1 MSIER
6 EAKLAAGPDV
16 VLPDLRNVVPGLAVG
31 PSTFRHLD
39 AVYYDTRDLALARSG
54 VTLRSRTGE
63 PGPTWTVKFP
73 DGDDGPVL
81 SRREITFDG
90 ALGKVPPAALD
101 LVRAAR
107 RTQALGPV
115 ARVRTTRTEF
125 TLIGDTGP
133 VVTVCDDVVS
143 AESDDVEA
151 FVFREVEV
159 ELAGD
164 GEGKGKG
171 KGKGK
176 GDEILGLVVGRLHE
190 AGCRAEKR
198 TVPKVVRALGERARA
213 DPDVVVGDIPKK
225 AAVGELVT
233 ATFARSVSQL
243 IRFDPGVRLG
253 TDPED
258 LHLFRVATRRL
269 RSDLR
274 TFGPLLDPTWSTAL
288 RAELRWL
295 DSTVGAA
302 RDVDVL
308 RIRLEA
314 RVADLP
320 RDDATSGR
328 RLLSRLEEERGV
340 ARGRMLAMLSSER
353 YGAILDSM
361 VAAANAP
368 LFAAEPAGLA
378 ALPARGLLADLVRK
392 PWHRLQRAVKALT
405 RDAGDEDLHRVRIL
419 AKRCRYCAEACA
431 PLFGAEAEHLAER
444 LADVQTVLGDH
455 QDAVVAEAWLRSAAK
470 AVPSVRFAAGQLVAA
485 ELCDRD
491 LHRERFPKL
500 WKKAA
505 KPALRSWLD

>member
-16 VLPDLRNVVPGLAVG
+16 VLPDLRNLVPGLAVG
-31 PSTFRHLD
+31 PSSSRHLD
-39 AVYYDTRDLALARSG
+39 ALYYDTPDLALARSG

-73 DGDDGPVL
+73 GGGDGPVL

-90 ALGKVPPAALD
+90 PPGKVPPAALD

-107 RTQALGPV
+107 RTRALGPV

-125 TLIGDTGP
+125 ALLGENGP
-133 VVTVCDDVVS
+133 VAMVCDDVVS

-164 GEGKGKG
+164 G
-171 KGKGK
+171 
-176 GDEILGLVVGRLHE
+176 DTRSDSSDDVLDLVIGRLRE
-190 AGCRAEKR
+190 AGCRAEKQ
-198 TVPKVVRALGERARA
+198 TVPKVVRALGERAQE
-213 DPDVVVGDIPKK
+213 DPDVVVADIPKK
-225 AAVGELVT
+225 AAIGELVA
-233 ATFARSVSQL
+233 ATFARSVSQM

-258 LHLFRVATRRL
+258 LHLFRVAARRL

-274 TFGPLLDPTWSTAL
+274 TFGPLLDPTWSTGL

-295 DSTVGAA
+295 DSTVGAV
-302 RDVDVL
+302 RDIDVL
-308 RIRLEA
+308 RLRLEA

-320 RDDATSGR
+320 TDDAISGR
-328 RLLSRLEEERGV
+328 RLLSRLEDERQA
-340 ARGRMLAMLSSER
+340 ARVRMLAMLSGER
-353 YGAILDSM
+353 YGALLDSM

-368 LFAAEPAGLA
+368 LFAVEPAGLA
-378 ALPARGLLADLVRK
+378 AFPARALLADLVRK
-392 PWHRLQRAVKALT
+392 PWHRLQRSVGALT
-405 RDAGDEDLHRVRIL
+405 RDSGVDDLHRVRIL

-431 PLFGAEAEHLAER
+431 PMFGAEAGHLAER
-444 LADVQTVLGDH
+444 LADIQTVLGDH

-470 AVPSVRFAAGQLVAA
+470 AMPSVRFAAGELVAA
-485 ELCDRD
+485 ERRDRD
-491 LHRERFPKL
+491 LYRERFPKA
-500 WKKAA
+500 WKKAS
-505 KPALRSWLD
+505 KPALRSWLE